1 MGNLACEQSL
11 VCGPEDTRS
20 HAKEL
25 AKAKRKKAA
34 VQALEPARRLWETLS
49 TQKITNP
56 DWTVICLMDSF
67 IQPLNNQ
74 ARVIALGMELFR
86 LHFCQLQ
93 FVAEVKQ
100 RK

>member
-20 HAKEL
+20 HAKEV
-25 AKAKRKKAA
+25 AKAKGKKAA
-34 VQALEPARRLWETLS
+34 VQTLEPARRLWETLS
-49 TQKITNP
+49 KQKITNP

-74 ARVIALGMELFR
+74 ARVIALAWSCSDYIFDSYSLW
-86 LHFCQLQ
+86 L
-93 FVAEVKQ
+93 K
-100 RK
+100 

>member
-1 MGNLACEQSL
+1 MGNLVCEQSR

-20 HAKEL
+20 HAKEV
-25 AKAKRKKAA
+25 AKAKGKKAA
-34 VQALEPARRLWETLS
+34 VQTLEPARRLWETLS

-74 ARVIALGMELFR
+74 ARVIALAWSCSDYIFDSYSLW
-86 LHFCQLQ
+86 L
-93 FVAEVKQ
+93 K
-100 RK
+100 